1 MMAWFYE
8 EVMEREACI
17 SAVEVY
23 MSCLSPLY
31 RPSSYACSIPQEVR
45 FAIITG
51 GRPNILL
58 TFCERY
64 PTEAVTTLTHS
75 RS

>member
-23 MSCLSPLY
+23 MYCLSPLY
-31 RPSSYACSIPQEVR
+31 RPSSYACSIPQKFDLQLKQVEDQ
-45 FAIITG
+45 
-51 GRPNILL
+51 
-58 TFCERY
+58 TFY
-64 PTEAVTTLTHS
+64 
-75 RS
+75 